1 MTANRRHD
9 SIPSA
14 VLLEKVGN
22 WLMRSA
28 IAGDD
33 LETLILGFCER
44 LAAAGLPLFRI
55 QLSFSVLH
63 PLYRA
68 TGFTWKRGEGMTA
81 ESYRHVE
88 GNQTDRFIH
97 SPYYYLLSNK
107 LDHMRRR
114 IDVEGKPEFPVFEEL
129 KEMGVTDYLAFVHSF
144 DAHSGQG
151 MFGSW
156 ATNSVDGFN
165 DETIS
170 ALLNIQNQVAVAAKM
185 AVLGKLADNMLSTYL
200 GNDAGKRV
208 LSGQIKRGDGETVRA
223 ALVMGDMRD
232 STALAEKHGRQVFI
246 ETLNQFFDTVA
257 SPFNRSGGQIL
268 SFIGDGFLAVYPC
281 DRHKAASQV
290 ACRAALAA
298 AQLAEARM
306 REVNRERVS
315 KGLWETGYG
324 IGLNVG
330 NVMFGNV
337 GLTDRLAFSVF
348 GAAVN
353 EVQRLQDVTKKFS
366 ANIVGS
372 EAFAN
377 YCGGE
382 WKMLGSEKLKGVEKS
397 VKVLAPAAS
406 ELTVAEA
413 KEAVERADQ
422 GLSDAEHLV
431 ILHRESLR
439 PVEAVA
445 AR

>member
-1 MTANRRHD
+1 MTAKRRHD
-9 SIPSA
+9 AAPST
-14 VLLEKVGN
+14 VLLDKVGN

-33 LETLILGFCER
+33 LETLIRGFCER
-44 LAAAGLPLFRI
+44 LAAAGLPLSRI

-68 TGFTWKRGEGMTA
+68 TGFTWKRGEGLTA

-88 GNQTDRFIH
+88 GDQTDRFTL
-97 SPYYYLLSNK
+97 SPYFYLLHHK
-107 LDHMRRR
+107 LDHLRRR
-114 IDVEGKPEFPVFEEL
+114 IDVDGKPEFPIFAEL
-129 KEMGVTDYLAFVHSF
+129 KEQGITDYLAFVHSF
-144 DAHSGQG
+144 DGETGQG
-151 MFGSW
+151 MLGSW
-156 ATNSVDGFN
+156 ATDSADGFN
-165 DETIS
+165 DDTIS
-170 ALLNIQNQVAVAAKM
+170 ALLSMQNQVAVAAKM
-185 AVLGKLADNMLSTYL
+185 AVLGKLADNMLTTYL
-200 GNDAGKRV
+200 GSDAGKRV

-232 STALAEKHGRQVFI
+232 STLLAEKHGRQIFI
-246 ETLNQFFDTVA
+246 ETLNRFFDTVA

-281 DRHKAASQV
+281 DRHKTESQI

-306 REVNRERVS
+306 RELNRYRRT
-315 KGLWETGYG
+315 KGLWEIGYG

-337 GLTDRLAFSVF
+337 GLTDRLSFSVF

-353 EVQRLQDVTKKFS
+353 EVQRLQSVTKKLS
-366 ANIVGS
+366 ANIVAS
-372 EAFAN
+372 EPFAN

-382 WKMLGSEKLKGVEKS
+382 WKLLGVEKMKGVEKPM
-397 VKVLAPAAS
+397 KVLSPAES
-406 ELTVAEA
+406 DLTVAEA

-431 ILHRESLR
+431 ILHRESQR
-439 PVEAVA
+439 PVERAG